1 MTEWTKVCD
10 AVDISKNE
18 IKKFTFDDLDVLI
31 TNYGDGFRAF
41 PPDCPHMSEP
51 LDVSGEVNGDILTCC
66 KHVWQWNLRSCEAAT
81 GMTEEN
87 LLFYDLKE
95 DEGQIFVDISTP
107 LLYSWQEEGD
117 IDEDDFFD

>member
-1 MTEWTKVCD
+1 MPEWTEVCNSE
-10 AVDISKNE
+10 DISENE
-18 IKKFTFDDLDVLI
+18 IKKFTFGDCDLLV
-31 TNYGDGFRAF
+31 TNYGHGFRAF

-51 LDVSGEVNGDILTCC
+51 LEVSGEVNGEILTCC
-66 KHVWQWNLRSCEAAT
+66 KHVWQWNLRSCETAT

-95 DEGQIFVDISTP
+95 DGGKIFVDISTP
-107 LLYSWQEEGD
+107 LRYSWQEEED